1 MLKLWSRM
9 SSVFL
14 GKRNATTIFQPHI
27 KPIFRT
33 SSHISDSFRYLTTN
47 PPILQGK
54 KEVKE
59 DEGDNNQLEEL
70 FEEEKQDNNDYQEL
84 IHRLQLLP
92 GEGHQVFIIQPYVKW
107 GPKKNVIT
115 TPELMLEE
123 AEALI
128 DSLPNWKC
136 VDSIKIPTETL
147 GKKQVFGSGQFENLQ
162 QQIVR
167 NPNISAVF
175 VSLNIL
181 RGVQRKYYSTFF
193 FTYRLCC

>member
-1 MLKLWSRM
+1 MFKMWTRTCRM
-9 SSVFL
+9 SRAIFS
-14 GKRNATTIFQPHI
+14 KRNAPTKCSNILFSTP
-27 KPIFRT
+27 
-33 SSHISDSFRYLTTN
+33 SHIYHSLRHIATNSLSF
-47 PPILQGK
+47 QGK
-54 KEVKE
+54 KGAEL
-59 DEGDNNQLEEL
+59 GDNNQPEEL
-70 FEEEKQDNNDYQEL
+70 FEEEHQDNHDYQEL

-92 GEGHQVFIIQPYVKW
+92 GEGHQVFIIQPFVKW

-147 GKKQVFGSGQFENLQ
+147 EKKQVFGSGQFENLQ
-162 QQIVR
+162 QKVVS

-175 VSLNIL
+175 VSLNLL
-181 RGVQRKYYSTFF
+181 RGIQRKYY
-193 FTYRLCC
+193 